1 MAMTRAMFQ
10 QAMRGSG
17 AANAA
22 MQDCKAA
29 DDGPLIFAR
38 VLDGE
43 SGVRAIDWAGAQ
55 RWSPAAPEETLWLH
69 IDRSRDG
76 VIEFLRDRL
85 GIPEATVEVLTT
97 EENRPRAFSED
108 GALVTVLRGI
118 NFNPGAEPED
128 MVAMQIWADADR
140 VITLRRQRLQTPF
153 DVLATIERGGGPR
166 TAGDLVTELVEQT
179 VAKMNRS
186 IVDMNDKID
195 ELEAADEQATSSADA
210 TLDVIADIRRNC
222 LALKRYMSPQHE
234 ALVQIGRDA
243 PAWMNDTNRRDIRE
257 TIDRL
262 RRYMEDLDVSQES
275 AVVLQDEINS
285 REAARS
291 NRTIYMLSIVAAI
304 FLPLSFV
311 TGLLGINVGGIPGTH
326 SADGFWITVGVLTAV
341 LALQI
346 IVFRKLK
353 WL

>member
-1 MAMTRAMFQ
+1 
-10 QAMRGSG
+10 MRRPGTATAEEPNG
-17 AANAA
+17 TA
-22 MQDCKAA
+22 
-29 DDGPLIFAR
+29 DGPVIFAR
-38 VLDGE
+38 VLDGQGHLRE
-43 SGVRAIDWAGAQ
+43 IDWAGAQ
-55 RWSPAAPEETLWLH
+55 HWSPAAPGETLWLH
-69 IDRSRDG
+69 IDRSREEVTG
-76 VIEFLRDRL
+76 YLRDAL

-97 EENRPRAFSED
+97 EENRPRAFSEGD
-108 GALVTVLRGI
+108 ALVTVLRGI
-118 NFNPGAEPED
+118 NFNPDAEPED
-128 MVAMQIWADADR
+128 MVAMQIWADANR
-140 VITLRRQRLQTPF
+140 VVTLRRQRLQTPF

-166 TAGDLVTELVEQT
+166 NAGDLVTELVEQT

-186 IVDMNDKID
+186 IVDMNDNID

-210 TLDVIADIRRNC
+210 ALDVIADIRRNC

-243 PAWMNDTNRRDIRE
+243 PVWMNDANRRDIRE

-311 TGLLGINVGGIPGTH
+311 TGLLGVNVGGVPGIH
-326 SADGFWITVGVLTAV
+326 SADGFWITVGVLATV
-341 LALQI
+341 LAVQI
-346 IVFRKLK
+346 VVFRKLK

>member
-1 MAMTRAMFQ
+1 
-10 QAMRGSG
+10 MRRGRTIKDDEPAGHSG
-17 AANAA
+17 
-22 MQDCKAA
+22 
-29 DDGPLIFAR
+29 DDGPVIFAR
-38 VLDGE
+38 VLDGD
-43 SGVRAIDWAGAQ
+43 GGQRAIDWASAQ
-55 RWSPAAPEETLWLH
+55 DWRPAAPAETLWLH
-69 IDRSRDG
+69 LDRSRDG
-76 VIEFLRDRL
+76 VIGFLRDGL
-85 GIPEATVEVLTT
+85 GIPDATVEVLTT
-97 EENRPRAFSED
+97 EENRPRAFGEG

-118 NFNPGAEPED
+118 NFNPDAAPED

-140 VITLRRQRLQTPF
+140 VVTLRRQRLQTPF
-153 DVLATIERGGGPR
+153 DVLATIERGAGPR

-195 ELEAADEQATSSADA
+195 ELEAADEQRTSSADA

-234 ALVQIGRDA
+234 ALIQIGRDA
-243 PAWMNDTNRRDIRE
+243 PPWMSDANRRDIRE

-311 TGLLGINVGGIPGTH
+311 TGLLGINVGGVPGSQ
-326 SADGFWITVGVLTAV
+326 SANGFWITVAILSAV
-341 LALQI
+341 LAVQI
-346 IVFRKLK
+346 AVFRRLK